1 MSQNILKASHIEL
14 QGYRRCGRK
23 RDGDVS
29 LIIFKLP
36 IWANTLR
43 ERAAKESI
51 ETATAS
57 NGVSRTYAMVSSHYS
72 RRQLLANAPIAA
84 SRASWCAFQSG
95 DHFRTHARMTLTGL
109 SCCSGRQVAL
119 LSASKMKVPPGLM
132 AIVSRMRSLSSHATM
147 QAWLHSPSTKR
158 MTLPAGPVGPGG
170 PAGPASPASPFAPL
184 VVLGASEQLPKAIP

>member
-109 SCCSGRQVAL
+109 SCCSGRKVAL
-119 LSASKMKVPPGLM
+119 LSASKMKAECRHCIEGHLLGFTYSAQILVGVRSFTQQP
-132 AIVSRMRSLSSHATM
+132 VSLLLR
-147 QAWLHSPSTKR
+147 K
-158 MTLPAGPVGPGG
+158 
-170 PAGPASPASPFAPL
+170 
-184 VVLGASEQLPKAIP
+184 